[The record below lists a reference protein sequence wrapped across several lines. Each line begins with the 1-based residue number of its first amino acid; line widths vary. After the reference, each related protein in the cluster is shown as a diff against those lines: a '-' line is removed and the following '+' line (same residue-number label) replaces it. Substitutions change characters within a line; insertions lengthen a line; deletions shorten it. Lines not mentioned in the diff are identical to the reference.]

1 MLTMGVEPSYQGVHM
16 INTGTPI
23 NMRYS
28 WGMPNWRPQNIGMYS
43 FQPFNGFSGHNS
55 ITSQSRN
62 QIKQGNAY
70 QHGSNQ
76 LQNLGRNLDNET
88 VNNDLKQYLNILKT
102 TNGSQ

>member
-1 MLTMGVEPSYQGVHM
+1 MGVEPSYQGVHM

-62 QIKQGNAY
+62 QIKQG
-70 QHGSNQ
+70 
-76 LQNLGRNLDNET
+76 RNLDNET